1 MLGHE
6 LAVEQGEI
14 ADLEAGDKPRQRD
27 LRGIASSAEHA
38 FAEERAAELHA
49 VEAADKLAITA
60 HLDRMGVTRLVQCEH
75 RALELVIDPR
85 FLARRAS
92 RDDRGE
98 IAVVSYLEA
107 TGSKR
112 APKRARQVKA
122 MERQDRPVAR
132 FDPEQVGRVAAVGHR
147 ENAGGI

>member
-1 MLGHE
+1 
-6 LAVEQGEI
+6 
-14 ADLEAGDKPRQRD
+14 
-27 LRGIASSAEHA
+27 
-38 FAEERAAELHA
+38 
-49 VEAADKLAITA
+49 
-60 HLDRMGVTRLVQCEH
+60 
-75 RALELVIDPR
+75 DPR

-147 ENAGGI
+147 ENAGGITLQQQARVEATHVRDSIKLSRGRPPAGGTGARLWGSRQSAG